1 MNLISNRGKNRKSLK
16 KELESGLERLFLK
29 KNVEEIEQ
37 ESARKIQDIELTY
50 GTAAGR
56 KNIEVFD
63 KIFNAKL
70 KIKKKHQKDINQ
82 KYLGAFKNNQFVQE
96 LNTFTINSRKH
107 AFKKNKV
114 SGSVLSE
121 HYDGITKTEFEQR

>member
-70 KIKKKHQKDINQ
+70 KIKKKHQKDIN
-82 KYLGAFKNNQFVQE
+82 
-96 LNTFTINSRKH
+96 
-107 AFKKNKV
+107 
-114 SGSVLSE
+114 
-121 HYDGITKTEFEQR
+121 